1 VSVTLVGAGKAR
13 VALHAE
19 QTKIKTRSRKAEE
32 AAARGLGAA
41 MVIEAPKGKGGKRG
55 RRLAETIEV
64 RHTAL
69 GTTVG
74 PQSPLTHLVVKGAA
88 RGQTVM
94 PVAKQSLAWPD
105 SGGTVFA
112 HSSQPGP
119 MPANDF
125 VTRAR
130 EIAGHEA
137 RVIAG
142 EVLFRDVPLPPDPK
156 P

>member
-1 VSVTLVGAGKAR
+1 MSVTLVGADRAR
-13 VALHAE
+13 QALRAE
-19 QTKIKTRSRKAEE
+19 QTKIKTRSRKAEQ
-32 AAARGLGAA
+32 AAARVLGAA
-41 MVIEAPKGKGGKRG
+41 MILEAPKGKGGRRG

-64 RHTAL
+64 RQTAL

-94 PVAKQSLAWPD
+94 PIARQSLAWPA

-125 VTRAR
+125 ITRAR
-130 EIAGHEA
+130 ETAGPEA

-142 EVLFRDVPLPPDPK
+142 EVLVRDVPLPPDPK